1 MGARSVCVGVLF
13 VCTGNICRSPTA
25 AGVFAGM
32 VRDAGLSGR
41 VRVDSAGTYDYHPG
55 EPPDPRSQRAA
66 ARRGYDLS
74 GQRARVICEQDFE
87 VFDYILAMDRSHL
100 AILKRRCPSQHRG
113 KLQLFLSYADG
124 LGADEV
130 PDPYFGEGPGFE
142 VVLDLVELAAK
153 GLLEH
158 VRHNH

>member
-1 MGARSVCVGVLF
+1 
-13 VCTGNICRSPTA
+13 
-25 AGVFAGM
+25 
-32 VRDAGLSGR
+32 
-41 VRVDSAGTYDYHPG
+41 
-55 EPPDPRSQRAA
+55 
-66 ARRGYDLS
+66 
-74 GQRARVICEQDFE
+74 
-87 VFDYILAMDRSHL
+87 MDRSHL
-100 AILKRRCPSQHRG
+100 AILKRRCPSEHRG

-130 PDPYFGEGPGFE
+130 PDPYFGGGPGFE